1 MSKNPDNVTSTNT
14 NSPSY
19 LGVKNPLMSPT
30 PLGQKFLQPLGARSI
45 SVLDLS
51 LFAGEGVQLQ
61 SFDEWDSPFLLESKP
76 NFSNQNIIQE
86 KPLNSVDFTPN
97 AETTSIPQST
107 ETSAIFTSETPE
119 ISRELDSPS
128 EELDNLNQDQTKVN
142 YQKSTPSKS
151 TIFRSILGDNIS
163 PKSNKFYPPKHPKI
177 TEESKSPNPES
188 IQRQYKSS
196 TSEPISDISL
206 IQRLPET
213 SDSVDVNNAIAS
225 HDSTIQ
231 RLPETSDSV
240 DVNNAIA
247 FHDSSIQRLPETSDS
262 SPIQRLPE
270 TSDSVDVN
278 NAIAS
283 HDSPI
288 QRLPETSDS
297 SPIQR
302 LPETSD
308 SVDVNAI
315 ASHDSPSIQRL
326 SETSD
331 SVEDISNAIASHD

>member
-231 RLPETSDSV
+231 RLPETSDS
-240 DVNNAIA
+240 
-247 FHDSSIQRLPETSDS
+247 

-270 TSDSVDVN
+270 TSDSVDV
-278 NAIAS
+278 
-283 HDSPI
+283 
-288 QRLPETSDS
+288 
-297 SPIQR
+297 
-302 LPETSD
+302 
-308 SVDVNAI
+308 
-315 ASHDSPSIQRL
+315 
-326 SETSD
+326 
-331 SVEDISNAIASHD
+331 